1 MSRLEQDL
9 KIERQTYIRMVYLIL
24 CDASESTVDPH
35 RAMDIAQ
42 RAVEEACDN
51 REGK

>member
-1 MSRLEQDL
+1 MR
-9 KIERQTYIRMVYLIL
+9 IERQTYTRMVYLIL
-24 CDASESTVDPH
+24 CDASEATVDPD
-35 RAMDIAQ
+35 RAMEIAR